1 MIMKKLLFFAILIS
15 MAGCC
20 KDFYIAPVSITILKD
35 NRPLSTQNIF
45 PTFFY
50 VDENGKEN
58 VLHYEGADSAIYL
71 INQSSD
77 LERLSFRPQTIFIR
91 YNKLLKTD
99 TLEILLD
106 YACNEKSRC
115 SCSDIVLKHM
125 KYKENVLKDHTIR
138 K

>member
-1 MIMKKLLFFAILIS
+1 MKKIFFFTIIIL

-20 KDFYIAPVSITILKD
+20 KDFYIAPISITILKD
-35 NRPLSTQNIF
+35 NHPLSKQNIY

-50 VDENGKEN
+50 IDENGKERT
-58 VLHYEGADSAIYL
+58 LQYEGGDSATYL
-71 INQSSD
+71 INQSYD
-77 LERLSFRPQTIFIR
+77 LERLSFSPQTIFIR

-106 YACNEKSRC
+106 YACNEKSKC
-115 SCSDIVLKHM
+115 GCNAIVLKYM
-125 KYKENVLKDHTIR
+125 KYKGVLLKDNTIR

>member
-1 MIMKKLLFFAILIS
+1 MTG
-15 MAGCC
+15 GCC
-20 KDFYIAPVSITILKD
+20 KDFYIEALSVTILKD
-35 NRPLSTQNIF
+35 NHPLYKQNIF

-50 VDENGKEN
+50 IDENGKEN
-58 VLHYEGADSAIYL
+58 ILHYEGADSATYM

-77 LERLSFRPQTIFIR
+77 LKRLSFKSCDIFIK
-91 YNKLLKTD
+91 YTGLPETD

-115 SCSDIVLKHM
+115 SCNAIVLKYM
-125 KYKENVLKDHTIR
+125 KYNGVLLKDYIIR